1 MRTSGQNTARE
12 RARSLPNSFP
22 TLMRACSPTP
32 KAHPRR
38 KNAGSSMTSMKSGRK
53 KRGARLGQHFL
64 TGLWAAHSL
73 AEAVN
78 VKPGEI
84 ILEIGPGKGALTREL
99 VATGGRVLAIEKDEA
114 LVRGLSDT
122 FAAEIQSGALRVV
135 TDDVRDFDPR
145 SWKLEAGSYVIA
157 ANIPYYITGEIIRQ
171 FLETETQPR
180 AMALLIQKEVADRII
195 ARDKKES
202 ILSLSV
208 KAYGTPKIIAKVSR
222 GNFSPPPNVDSAI
235 LLIENISKNF
245 FTLNNVEGFG
255 DLDEKI
261 FLKVVKAGFASKR
274 KFLANNL
281 AAAFGK
287 ERVLQAFEVCG
298 LSAKVRAEDVP
309 LEKWRA
315 LSKTLSSF
323 TGSTPSL

>member
-1 MRTSGQNTARE
+1 
-12 RARSLPNSFP
+12 
-22 TLMRACSPTP
+22 
-32 KAHPRR
+32 
-38 KNAGSSMTSMKSGRK
+38 MTFMKSGRK
-53 KRGARLGQHFL
+53 NRGAKLGQHFL
-64 TGLWAAHSL
+64 TGLWAAHTL

-78 VKPGEI
+78 VRPGET

-99 VATGGRVLAIEKDEA
+99 IATGARVVAVEKDPT
-114 LVRGLSDT
+114 LVLGLRET
-122 FAAEIQSGALRVV
+122 FKRELASQQFELIER
-135 TDDVRDFDPR
+135 DVRDFAPQ
-145 SWKLEAGSYVIA
+145 SSKLEAGSYVIA

-171 FLETETQPR
+171 FLETPAQPR
-180 AMALLIQKEVADRII
+180 AMAILIQKEVADRIMGK
-195 ARDKKES
+195 ATGNRQQAKES

-208 KAYGTPKIIAKVSR
+208 KAYGTPKIVAKVSR

-261 FLKVVKAGFASKR
+261 FFKVVKAGFASKR

-309 LEKWRA
+309 LGEWRTLA
-315 LSKTLSSF
+315 ESLS
-323 TGSTPSL
+323 

>member
-1 MRTSGQNTARE
+1 
-12 RARSLPNSFP
+12 
-22 TLMRACSPTP
+22 
-32 KAHPRR
+32 
-38 KNAGSSMTSMKSGRK
+38 MTFMKSGRK
-53 KRGARLGQHFL
+53 NRGAKLGQHFL
-64 TGLWAAHSL
+64 TGLWAAHTL

-78 VKPGEI
+78 VRPGET

-99 VATGGRVLAIEKDEA
+99 IATGARVVAVEKDPT
-114 LVRGLSDT
+114 LVLGLRET
-122 FAAEIQSGALRVV
+122 FKRELASQQFELIER
-135 TDDVRDFDPR
+135 DVRDFAPQ
-145 SWKLEAGSYVIA
+145 SSKLEAGSYVIA

-171 FLETETQPR
+171 FLETPAQPR
-180 AMALLIQKEVADRII
+180 AMAILIQKEVADRIMGK
-195 ARDKKES
+195 ATGNRQQAKES

-261 FLKVVKAGFASKR
+261 FFKVVKAGFASKR

-309 LEKWRA
+309 LGEWRTLA
-315 LSKTLSSF
+315 ESLS
-323 TGSTPSL
+323 